1 MRRHNSDSI
10 VPQMVKCRLCRDR
23 SEYSNSFITA
33 KMEFSET
40 VCDRSEVNVAQSVLL
55 CLSCDRMPNVASRNN
70 TSSNLKTPTFC
81 STSSGKFNV
90 SAPSSHTKLSKI
102 LKNWPYLRLK
112 QAADAAKDGELG
124 AACRIE
130 MERRKQNYKN

>member
-23 SEYSNSFITA
+23 SEHSNSFITA

-40 VCDRSEVNVAQSVLL
+40 VCDRSEVNVFQSVF

-70 TSSNLKTPTFC
+70 TSSNLKTPTYC

-90 SAPSSHTKLSKI
+90 SSPSSHTKLSKI

-112 QAADAAKDGELG
+112 EAANAAKDGELG